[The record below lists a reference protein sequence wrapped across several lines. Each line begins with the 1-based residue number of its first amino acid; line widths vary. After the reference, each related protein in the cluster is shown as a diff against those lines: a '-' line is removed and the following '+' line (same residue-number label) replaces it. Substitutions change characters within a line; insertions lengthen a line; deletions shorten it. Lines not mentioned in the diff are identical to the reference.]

1 MRTTEGRYD
10 QRERRGQAVAEVR
23 DLLARLYRG
32 FVWWGSLYE
41 DADLGHEQERRRE
54 EVVGL
59 LGEFNGYYLARSVWL
74 EQGTRRKINR
84 FHRQVG
90 RPLLKFRCRHSRPG
104 LRANQGCHGE
114 PREQGARAPQ
124 EGSRSEPGERTGGE
138 PPTPVAKAFAIIKD
152 LSVDYINF

>member
-1 MRTTEGRYD
+1 MRTTEDRYD

-74 EQGTRRKINR
+74 EQGTRRKIKRFIDKSEGLYSNFVADIVDQGYARTRDVMANR
-84 FHRQVG
+84 VSKELGPLKKEADAALDVELAGNHQRRWP
-90 RPLLKFRCRHSRPG
+90 RPWR
-104 LRANQGCHGE
+104 
-114 PREQGARAPQ
+114 
-124 EGSRSEPGERTGGE
+124 
-138 PPTPVAKAFAIIKD
+138 
-152 LSVDYINF
+152 

>member
-1 MRTTEGRYD
+1 LRTTEGRYD
-10 QRERRGQAVAEVR
+10 QRERRGQAVAQVR

-84 FHRQVG
+84 FIDKLEGLYSNFVADIVDQGYARTRDAMANRVSKELGPLRKEAEASLDSELEGNRQP
-90 RPLLKFRCRHSRPG
+90 RWRKR
-104 LRANQGCHGE
+104 LR
-114 PREQGARAPQ
+114 
-124 EGSRSEPGERTGGE
+124 
-138 PPTPVAKAFAIIKD
+138 
-152 LSVDYINF
+152 

>member
-74 EQGTRRKINR
+74 EQGTRRKIKRFIDKSEGLYSNFVADIVDQGYARTRDVMANR
-84 FHRQVG
+84 VSKELGPLRKEAEASLESELEGNRQ
-90 RPLLKFRCRHSRPG
+90 
-104 LRANQGCHGE
+104 
-114 PREQGARAPQ
+114 PRWRKRMQ
-124 EGSRSEPGERTGGE
+124 
-138 PPTPVAKAFAIIKD
+138 
-152 LSVDYINF
+152 

>member
-41 DADLGHEQERRRE
+41 DADLQYEQERRRE

-59 LGEFNGYYLARSVWL
+59 RGEFSRHYLSRSVWL
-74 EQGTRRKINR
+74 EQGTRRKIKRFIDKSEGLYSNFVADIVDQGYARTRDVMANR
-84 FHRQVG
+84 VSKELGPLRKEAEASLESELEGNRQP
-90 RPLLKFRCRHSRPG
+90 RWRKR
-104 LRANQGCHGE
+104 LR
-114 PREQGARAPQ
+114 
-124 EGSRSEPGERTGGE
+124 
-138 PPTPVAKAFAIIKD
+138 
-152 LSVDYINF
+152 

>member
-1 MRTTEGRYD
+1 LRTTEGRYD

-74 EQGTRRKINR
+74 EQGTRRKIKRFIDKSEGLYSNFVADIVDQGYARTRDVMANR
-84 FHRQVG
+84 VSKELGPLRKEAEASLESELEGNRQP
-90 RPLLKFRCRHSRPG
+90 RWRKR
-104 LRANQGCHGE
+104 LR
-114 PREQGARAPQ
+114 
-124 EGSRSEPGERTGGE
+124 
-138 PPTPVAKAFAIIKD
+138 
-152 LSVDYINF
+152 